1 MELLDVLTELAQS
14 GQLGPVSNGAAWDT
28 VTAALGEPF
37 EVGVGKRRSWPR
49 LFAHGDLELSI
60 CRCQK
65 IILQTWRDVIELPVG
80 LVGREAFPGN
90 LKYAD
95 VIESLDRAGC
105 AWQPYTPLTFDNQCA
120 VQATS
125 SGVVFVFEVPEGED
139 PVLNVMGPPPHQ
151 HDCPAI
157 AKTPATP

>member
-1 MELLDVLTELAQS
+1 M
-14 GQLGPVSNGAAWDT
+14 
-28 VTAALGEPF
+28 
-37 EVGVGKRRSWPR
+37 
-49 LFAHGDLELSI
+49 
-60 CRCQK
+60 
-65 IILQTWRDVIELPVG
+65 VIELPVG

-95 VIESLDRAGC
+95 VIESLDRAGY

-139 PVLNVMGPPPHQ
+139 PVLNVMGPRPTSMTAPRSPRPPRHREHEADAVFTTTGFVDSNSVAFMHSLNVAQ
-151 HDCPAI
+151 QAAGGDRDDHVAGSGSPPAGSFC
-157 AKTPATP
+157 TR